1 MNESERNRKIENCAQ
16 GLVNYAEALEFAQ
29 LNGNK
34 PVELLDI
41 AAKMRALI
49 DQLELAARGQP

>member
-34 PVELLDI
+34 PVELLNI
-41 AAKMRALI
+41 AAQMKNLI
-49 DQLELAARGQP
+49 EQLEAVAGEQA

>member
-16 GLVNYAEALEFAQ
+16 GLINYAEALEFAQ

-34 PVELLDI
+34 PVELLNI
-41 AAKMRALI
+41 ASQMKELI
-49 DQLELAARGQP
+49 EQLEIAARG